1 MQRAKKAIRAHQNR
15 KEAVEERINHS
26 NTDQGVIVIDESY
39 ANGYDIRLA
48 KDAFVH
54 ILGNSKS
61 LLSAKAKQMAGRG
74 TRMKG
79 VPKAFLYLVA
89 DSTIKKTPWE
99 LLEANDT
106 HR

>member
-1 MQRAKKAIRAHQNR
+1 MHIKTENDAI
-15 KEAVEERINHS
+15 EGRINHS

-89 DSTIKKTPWE
+89 DPTIKKTPWE

>member
-1 MQRAKKAIRAHQNR
+1 MEREE

-54 ILGNSKS
+54 ILGNCKT
-61 LLSAKAKQMAGRG
+61 LKPADAKQMAGRG
-74 TRMKG
+74 TRM
-79 VPKAFLYLVA
+79 
-89 DSTIKKTPWE
+89 
-99 LLEANDT
+99 
-106 HR
+106 

>member
-1 MQRAKKAIRAHQNR
+1 MYILNENDAI
-15 KEAVEERINHS
+15 EERIKHN

-61 LLSAKAKQMAGRG
+61 LLLAKAKQMAGRG
-74 TRMKG
+74 TRMQG
-79 VPKAFLYLVA
+79 APKAFLYLVA
-89 DSTIKKTPWE
+89 DPAIKKTPWE

-106 HR
+106 NR

>member
-1 MQRAKKAIRAHQNR
+1 MHIKTENDAI
-15 KEAVEERINHS
+15 EGRINHS
-26 NTDQGVIVIDESY
+26 NTDQGVIVIDESF
-39 ANGYDIRLA
+39 ATGFDIRLA
-48 KDAFVH
+48 KDEFVH

-89 DSTIKKTPWE
+89 DPTIKKTPWE